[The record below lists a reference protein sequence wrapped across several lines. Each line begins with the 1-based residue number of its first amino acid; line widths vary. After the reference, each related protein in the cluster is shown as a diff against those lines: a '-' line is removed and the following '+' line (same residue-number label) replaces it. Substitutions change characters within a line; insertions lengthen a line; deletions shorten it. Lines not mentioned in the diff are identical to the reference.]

1 MDPRED
7 KLPSIKKNYI
17 FNTLYQLLSIITPL
31 ITAPYTSRVLG
42 ADNIGIQSF
51 TSSNTT
57 VFTLIAVLGTATYG
71 QREIAMARNDRKK
84 SSRLF
89 WEIELISLISSVFVL
104 ALWAIWLYMATQ
116 YRIYYAVLTVQIL
129 AVAFDIS
136 WYFGG
141 FEKFGLIVARN
152 AAIKIVGIIVLFAL
166 VRDGDDL
173 LLYMALLSITGLLG
187 NLSMWLSLKGMLDK
201 VSIKDIHPFS
211 HLKNTIAYFI
221 PSAAT
226 SVYTILDK
234 SMIGFITGSE
244 AENGYY
250 EQANK
255 VISLLKSLTFNSING
270 VMGVRISYLFEQTM
284 DDGWDSFHLSAG
296 MCVQHRRDV
305 TRKLFE
311 ALKSERKVLCVST
324 QVIEAG
330 VDVSFGQVIRF
341 EAGMDSVI
349 QSAGRCNRNGEYN
362 SLQPVYLI
370 NCTDERLG
378 NLPEIQKGKDATTS
392 LVDAFQR
399 KPEMFVNNLMS
410 RQAIDYYYKT
420 LYSEMAINAQD
431 YPIKGKGTILDLL
444 SNNTVFVSQMGDREK
459 IQSYYL
465 RQAFK
470 TAGECFNVFD
480 EDTIDVLVPYGE
492 GKDLIVSLTGAEAD
506 YNLEY
511 RKHLIEK
518 ASLYTVSIYREQ
530 KKQWESIGALY
541 SICEGSIIVMREEF
555 YDRGIGIRKIAGKQS
570 FLEV

>member
-1 MDPRED
+1 MGPRED

-51 TSSNTT
+51 TSSNTA
-57 VFTLIAVLGTATYG
+57 VFTLIAVLGTASYG
-71 QREIAMARNDRKK
+71 QREISMARNDRKK

-104 ALWAIWLYMATQ
+104 ALWAIWVYMATQ

-250 EQANK
+250 EQAVKIIRMIQSVVFSLNTVMYARMSLLFSEGK
-255 VISLLKSLTFNSING
+255 ITEMKKKIADSYDFLLTLSIPVMFGLVAVSGNFVLWFFGEGFEMTGYLLCLLAPLPAIVCISNVLGSQYLTPSGQRVRSTKGILAGAAVNVVLNLILIPRYGAAGAALGSVAAELVISLIYIYMSRDVVRVSQLLHMSVKKLAASLIMFGGILLLTGTGLSGAAFTLVQFVAGAVIYIVAMFVLRDSFAMTFLKWIKIKCRKKSLK
-270 VMGVRISYLFEQTM
+270 IS
-284 DDGWDSFHLSAG
+284 D
-296 MCVQHRRDV
+296 
-305 TRKLFE
+305 
-311 ALKSERKVLCVST
+311 
-324 QVIEAG
+324 
-330 VDVSFGQVIRF
+330 
-341 EAGMDSVI
+341 
-349 QSAGRCNRNGEYN
+349 
-362 SLQPVYLI
+362 
-370 NCTDERLG
+370 
-378 NLPEIQKGKDATTS
+378 
-392 LVDAFQR
+392 
-399 KPEMFVNNLMS
+399 
-410 RQAIDYYYKT
+410 
-420 LYSEMAINAQD
+420 
-431 YPIKGKGTILDLL
+431 
-444 SNNTVFVSQMGDREK
+444 
-459 IQSYYL
+459 
-465 RQAFK
+465 
-470 TAGECFNVFD
+470 
-480 EDTIDVLVPYGE
+480 
-492 GKDLIVSLTGAEAD
+492 
-506 YNLEY
+506 
-511 RKHLIEK
+511 
-518 ASLYTVSIYREQ
+518 
-530 KKQWESIGALY
+530 
-541 SICEGSIIVMREEF
+541 
-555 YDRGIGIRKIAGKQS
+555 
-570 FLEV
+570 